1 MLWKSYLISLINF
14 YSSCFCSPPTGQLIS
29 DSDIGCSVGG
39 QTMQEKNFPII
50 PKPLLDELNERYPER
65 SAESEWSDRDIWI
78 KSGER
83 RVIRFLNEMYKRQ
96 NENILENHSVL

>member
-1 MLWKSYLISLINF
+1 
-14 YSSCFCSPPTGQLIS
+14 
-29 DSDIGCSVGG
+29 
-39 QTMQEKNFPII
+39 MQEKNFPII

-65 SAESEWSDRDIWI
+65 SAESEWTDRDIWI

>member
-1 MLWKSYLISLINF
+1 
-14 YSSCFCSPPTGQLIS
+14 
-29 DSDIGCSVGG
+29 
-39 QTMQEKNFPII
+39 MQEKNFPLI

-65 SAESEWSDRDIWI
+65 SAETEWSDRDVWL

-96 NENILENHSVL
+96 NENILESPIGPIGKAGGQSINL